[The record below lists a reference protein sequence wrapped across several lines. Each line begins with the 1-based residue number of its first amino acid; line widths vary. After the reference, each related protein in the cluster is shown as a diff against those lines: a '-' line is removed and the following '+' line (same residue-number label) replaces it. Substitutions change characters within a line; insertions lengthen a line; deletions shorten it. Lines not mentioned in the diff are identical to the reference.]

1 MVAYQPTPSTIED
14 TLININGELISG
26 DEAHVSVLD
35 RNFLYGDGVFDG
47 MPIYDGKAVLF
58 DRHVDRF
65 YRSIQ
70 AAKIDMPLSKEE
82 WKERTLQTL
91 EASELKN
98 GAVRFIA
105 TRGIGPAGIANT
117 NQIEGPTLVI
127 IPQRIPSEEI
137 PDGEISVEKA
147 RIVSTRVFSPDS
159 IDPGIKSCN
168 YLNNALAERELVGT
182 DADFG
187 IMLDQE
193 GKVAEAYDANI
204 FIRDRTGTFKTP
216 PLVSALGGMTR
227 EVFMEIAGDHDVR
240 VEVTDLTPHDLFTAE
255 DTFMTSSGRWIS
267 YVGELD
273 GREVGGGE
281 PSGELVELTRAFYEY
296 IHTEEY
302 LQIDT

>member
-1 MVAYQPTPSTIED
+1 MPPQQPTPAPIEESQ
-14 TLININGELISG
+14 ININGELVPG

-47 MPIYDGKAVLF
+47 MPVYDGKLVLF

-65 YRSIQ
+65 YRSME
-70 AAKIDMPLSKEE
+70 AAKIDMPLSKSE
-82 WKERTLQTL
+82 WKDRSVRTL
-91 EASELKN
+91 EASGIEN

-117 NQIEGPTLVI
+117 DQLEGPTLVI
-127 IPQRIPSEEI
+127 IPQRMPESDV
-137 PDGEISVEKA
+137 PDGDVSVETA
-147 RIVSTRVFSPDS
+147 RIVSTRVFPPNC

-168 YLNNALAERELVGT
+168 YLNNALAERELAET

-204 FIRDRTGTFKTP
+204 FVRDRNGTFRTP

-227 EVFMEIAGDHDVR
+227 EVFMELARDRGVS
-240 VEVTDLTPHDLFTAE
+240 VEVGDLTPYDLFTAE
-255 DTFMTSSGRWIS
+255 DLFMTSSGRWIS

-273 GREVGGGE
+273 GREIGGGA
-281 PSGELVELTRAFYEY
+281 PSDELSDLAAAFYDY
-296 IHTEEY
+296 IHEEEY
-302 LQIDT
+302 VQLDV